1 MNMDKDFDL
10 EIAEKF
16 FERGKNRI
24 IFEKYSEAIED
35 FTKAIELYPNDEI
48 YSEILFMAYYAR
60 GFAYKKL
67 KKYIEAMQ
75 DFETAM
81 TYQCDPDA
89 SWHNHYIC
97 EQILFGY
104 EDFVRWDYE
113 AQKAF
118 EFVCDD
124 DKTAIHDE

>member
-35 FTKAIELYPNDEI
+35 LTKAIELYPHDEV
-48 YSEILFMAYYAR
+48 YSEILFMARYAR

-67 KKYIEAMQ
+67 KNILR
-75 DFETAM
+75 
-81 TYQCDPDA
+81 QCK
-89 SWHNHYIC
+89 
-97 EQILFGY
+97 ILKQ
-104 EDFVRWDYE
+104 R
-113 AQKAF
+113 
-118 EFVCDD
+118 
-124 DKTAIHDE
+124 

>member
-1 MNMDKDFDL
+1 MSFL
-10 EIAEKF
+10 SPE
-16 FERGKNRI
+16 
-24 IFEKYSEAIED
+24 
-35 FTKAIELYPNDEI
+35 FTNTPQ
-48 YSEILFMAYYAR
+48 
-60 GFAYKKL
+60 KKL

-81 TYQCDPDA
+81 TCQCDPDV

-124 DKTAIHDE
+124 DKTAAHYE